1 MGQLLNLLEEA
12 MDRVTCHNCGWS
24 WNIADGGQDPYTCH
38 KCGTNNTPENEVKC
52 WRGYKKQG
60 TKQLNGK
67 TVNNCVPINE
77 ELETEDF
84 CPQCLAEYIEE
95 NWNKLEEAEY
105 HGRKV
110 TLGKPFLTPDGPKKR
125 SVYVKNAK
133 GNVVKVNFGQKG
145 VAIKK
150 HLPKHRKSYRARHHC
165 ENPGPKWKAN
175 YWSCRAW

>member
-1 MGQLLNLLEEA
+1 MIKLSSLINEELKQEEK
-12 MDRVTCHNCGWS
+12 N
-24 WNIADGGQDPYTCH
+24 P
-38 KCGTNNTPENEVKC
+38 C
-52 WRGYKKQG
+52 WRGYHVDPNNK
-60 TKQLNGK
+60 TKPKNGK
-67 TVNNCVPINE
+67 KVPNCVPINE
-77 ELETEDF
+77 HEETEHF
-84 CPQCLAEYIEE
+84 CPQCLAEYIKSHT
-95 NWNKLEEAEY
+95 NSLHEAKY
-105 HGRKV
+105 RGRTV

-165 ENPGPKWKAN
+165 ENPGPRWKAN